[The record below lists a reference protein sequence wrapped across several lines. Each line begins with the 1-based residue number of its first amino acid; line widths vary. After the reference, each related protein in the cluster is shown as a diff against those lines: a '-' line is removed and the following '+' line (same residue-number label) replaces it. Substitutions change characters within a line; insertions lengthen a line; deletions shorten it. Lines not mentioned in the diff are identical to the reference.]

1 MTQGIQ
7 TAYSGIRQNK
17 KVLFWLFGFV
27 GGMLGALISES
38 IFVIAP
44 AKKTFF
50 VGIFTTALWAGL
62 FSILIATGL
71 FYAIETYSRRNVD
84 WVVLFK
90 KSIPAG
96 FISGV
101 VSGSI
106 AQVVFALIQN
116 LSSNVIILIFF
127 KSACWGILGLILGW
141 WLSKSIP
148 NLSTNRALSAGFI
161 GGFFGGAL
169 FIIAGALLD
178 LLPGHMLGVGILGAA
193 LGFCLVIVEE
203 QSRSA
208 YLEVHR
214 GSNDTSY
221 FTLGKTPVFIGAGDS
236 DIYVPTVGNRAMSIV
251 IEGGQIIAT
260 DHTKGKKKQMA
271 DGSHITIGKI
281 DMVIRTRIEK
291 MKASFTSDAI

>member
-7 TAYSGIRQNK
+7 IAYSGIRQNK

-27 GGMLGALISES
+27 GGMLGALISEF
-38 IFVIAP
+38 IYVITP
-44 AKKTFF
+44 GKQTILT
-50 VGIFTTALWAGL
+50 GILITALWAGL
-62 FSILIATGL
+62 FSVMIATGL
-71 FYAIETYSRRNVD
+71 FYAIETYSRRNID
-84 WVVLFK
+84 WAALFK

-96 FISGV
+96 FIAGI
-101 VSGSI
+101 VSGGI
-106 AQVVFALIQN
+106 AQAVFGPVSN
-116 LSSNVIILIFF
+116 LLSNVWVEFLFQ
-127 KSACWGILGLILGW
+127 SACWGILGLILGW

-214 GSNDTSY
+214 GSDDTSY

-260 DHTKGKKKQMA
+260 DHTKGKKKQMT
-271 DGSHITIGKI
+271 DGNHITIGKI

-291 MKASFTSDAI
+291 MKVN